1 MAKADVSPRLLTK
14 NQAAAYCGLSPTVFI
29 ACCPV
34 APLVMQRRADGSSN
48 KRLERFDVRRL
59 DKWLDALDD
68 PAAAAV
74 SLSPT
79 EWLAR
84 MD

>member
-1 MAKADVSPRLLTK
+1 M
-14 NQAAAYCGLSPTVFI
+14 I
-29 ACCPV
+29 
-34 APLVMQRRADGSSN
+34 N

-59 DKWLDALDD
+59 DEWLDALAD
-68 PAAAAV
+68 PTAKPV

>member
-1 MAKADVSPRLLTK
+1 MAMTNISPRLLTK
-14 NQAAAYCGLSPTVFI
+14 AQAAAYCGLRPPTFT

-34 APLVMQRRADGSSN
+34 APLMIN

-59 DKWLDALDD
+59 DEWLDALAD
-68 PAAAAV
+68 PTAKPL